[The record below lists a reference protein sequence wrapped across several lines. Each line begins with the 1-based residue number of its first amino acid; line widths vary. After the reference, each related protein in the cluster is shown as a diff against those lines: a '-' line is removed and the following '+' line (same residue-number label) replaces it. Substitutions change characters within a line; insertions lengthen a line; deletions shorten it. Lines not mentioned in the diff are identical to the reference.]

1 MQLKG
6 LIIAFV
12 IAALPVAVLAQAAT
26 KSPNELV
33 AEAAK
38 QLDQALSERKEE
50 LSADKDALYDLI
62 NEILLPRF
70 DRKYAAQ
77 LVLGRHW
84 RTASAQQ
91 RERFIEAFYGSLLRR
106 YADGVLDFDLS
117 QIEIQP
123 FRGNLSDP
131 RVTVRTTV
139 TLEDGTEVPVDYAM
153 VQRDEGW
160 LLFDVVIEGISY
172 VRNFRAELNSE
183 IQTKS
188 LDAVIKRLE
197 GEARGSGG
205 GEGPSE

>member
-1 MQLKG
+1 MQLKD

-12 IAALPVAVLAQAAT
+12 IAAIPVAVLAQADT
-26 KSPNELV
+26 KSPNDVV

-38 QLDQALSERKEE
+38 QLDQALSARKEE
-50 LSADKDALYDLI
+50 LSTDKEALYELI
-62 NEILLPRF
+62 DEILLPRF

-84 RTASAQQ
+84 RAASPQQ
-91 RERFIEAFYGSLLRR
+91 RERFIDAFYGSLLRR

-123 FRGNLSDP
+123 FRGSLSDP

-139 TLEDGTEVPVDYAM
+139 TLDDGTEVPVDYAM
-153 VQRDEGW
+153 VRRDEGW

-183 IQTKS
+183 IQAKS

-197 GEARGSGG
+197 GEASGG
-205 GEGPSE
+205 GGSEGAQ

>member
-131 RVTVRTTV
+131 RLTVRTTV

-183 IQTKS
+183 IQAKS

-197 GEARGSGG
+197 SEARGSGG

>member
-1 MQLKG
+1 MQLKD

-12 IAALPVAVLAQAAT
+12 IAAIPVAVLAQADT
-26 KSPNELV
+26 KSPNDVV

-38 QLDQALSERKEE
+38 QLDQALSARKEE
-50 LSADKDALYDLI
+50 LSTDKEALYELI
-62 NEILLPRF
+62 DEILLPRF

-84 RTASAQQ
+84 RAASPQQ
-91 RERFIEAFYGSLLRR
+91 RERFIDAFYGSLLRR

-123 FRGNLSDP
+123 FRGSLSDP

-139 TLEDGTEVPVDYAM
+139 TLDDGTEVPVDYAM
-153 VQRDEGW
+153 VRRDEGW

-183 IQTKS
+183 IQAKS

-197 GEARGSGG
+197 GEASGSSGS
-205 GEGPSE
+205 EGAQ

>member
-1 MQLKG
+1 MQLKD

-12 IAALPVAVLAQAAT
+12 IAAIPVAVLAQADM
-26 KSPNELV
+26 KSPNDVV

-38 QLDQALSERKEE
+38 QLDQALSARKEE
-50 LSADKDALYDLI
+50 LSTDKEALYELI
-62 NEILLPRF
+62 DEILLPRF

-84 RTASAQQ
+84 RAASPQQ
-91 RERFIEAFYGSLLRR
+91 RERFIDAFYGSLLRR

-123 FRGNLSDP
+123 FRGSLSDP

-139 TLEDGTEVPVDYAM
+139 TLDDGTEVPVDYAM
-153 VQRDEGW
+153 VRRDEGW

-183 IQTKS
+183 IQAKS

-197 GEARGSGG
+197 GEASGSGG
-205 GEGPSE
+205 SEGAQ

>member
-1 MQLKG
+1 MQLKD

-12 IAALPVAVLAQAAT
+12 IAAIPVAVLAQADT
-26 KSPNELV
+26 KSPNDVV

-38 QLDQALSERKEE
+38 QLDQALSARKEE
-50 LSADKDALYDLI
+50 LSTDKEALYELI
-62 NEILLPRF
+62 DEILLPRF

-84 RTASAQQ
+84 RAASPQQ
-91 RERFIEAFYGSLLRR
+91 RERFIDAFYGSLLRR

-123 FRGNLSDP
+123 FRGSLSDP

-139 TLEDGTEVPVDYAM
+139 TLDDGTEVPVDYAM
-153 VQRDEGW
+153 VRRDEGW

-183 IQTKS
+183 IQAKS

-197 GEARGSGG
+197 GEASGSGG
-205 GEGPSE
+205 SEGAQ

>member
-1 MQLKG
+1 MQLKD

-12 IAALPVAVLAQAAT
+12 IAAIPVAVLAQADT
-26 KSPNELV
+26 KSPNDVV

-38 QLDQALSERKEE
+38 QLDQALSARKEE
-50 LSADKDALYDLI
+50 LSTDKEALYELI
-62 NEILLPRF
+62 DEILLPRF

-84 RTASAQQ
+84 RAASSQQ
-91 RERFIEAFYGSLLRR
+91 RERFIDAFYGSLLRR

-123 FRGNLSDP
+123 FRGSLSDP

-153 VQRDEGW
+153 VRRDEGW

-183 IQTKS
+183 IQAKS
-188 LDAVIKRLE
+188 LDAVIQRLE
-197 GEARGSGG
+197 GEASGSGG
-205 GEGPSE
+205 SEGAR